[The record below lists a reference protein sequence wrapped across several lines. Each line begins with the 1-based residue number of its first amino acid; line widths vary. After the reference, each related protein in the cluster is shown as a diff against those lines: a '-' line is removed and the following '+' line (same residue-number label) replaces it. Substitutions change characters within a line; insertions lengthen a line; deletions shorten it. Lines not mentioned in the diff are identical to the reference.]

1 MRLSLV
7 TPLFVAVNTLLTS
20 VLSSSI
26 LPFKNDNNNHR
37 VLEEDQVGIF
47 LIKEIEDEQPNDDE
61 DEHNIS
67 EHTLYLQH
75 GSTRKLKRRG
85 RKRRTYNLAHDDGTI
100 SEITNGG
107 RDWAANLI
115 SGRVSCA
122 SLFIYMI

>member
-7 TPLFVAVNTLLTS
+7 MPLFVAVNTLLGS
-20 VLSSSI
+20 VLS
-26 LPFKNDNNNHR
+26 R

-47 LIKEIEDEQPNDDE
+47 LIKEIEDEQPNNDE
-61 DEHNIS
+61 DDEHNIS

-107 RDWAANLI
+107 RDWALNLI
-115 SGRVSCA
+115 SGRVS
-122 SLFIYMI
+122 YVHMII

>member
-1 MRLSLV
+1 MRLSLIA
-7 TPLFVAVNTLLTS
+7 PLFVAVNTLLTS

-26 LPFKNDNNNHR
+26 LPNNNDNHR

-47 LIKEIEDEQPNDDE
+47 LIKEIEDEQPKDDE
-61 DEHNIS
+61 DEHNTS

-115 SGRVSCA
+115 SGRVS
-122 SLFIYMI
+122 YVHMII

>member
-1 MRLSLV
+1 MRLSLIA
-7 TPLFVAVNTLLTS
+7 PLFVAANTLFPS

-26 LPFKNDNNNHR
+26 LPNKNDNDNNR
-37 VLEEDQVGIF
+37 ILEEDQVGIF
-47 LIKEIEDEQPNDDE
+47 LIKEIEDEQPNEE

-107 RDWAANLI
+107 RDWADNLI
-115 SGRVSCA
+115 SGRVS
-122 SLFIYMI
+122 YVHMI

>member
-1 MRLSLV
+1 MRLSLIA
-7 TPLFVAVNTLLTS
+7 PLLFVAFNTLFTP
-20 VLSSSI
+20 VLS
-26 LPFKNDNNNHR
+26 R

-47 LIKEIEDEQPNDDE
+47 LIKEIEDEQPNDE

-107 RDWAANLI
+107 RDWADNLI
-115 SGRVSCA
+115 SGRVSYA
-122 SLFIYMI
+122 SLCI